1 MATMTAEEIR
11 ALQKG
16 DILIYTNEKSGTT
29 STWVV
34 DYPQSVNNAKHK
46 LTVSETPPIDDP
58 SGQIQPKPARRVAV
72 PTIAGGGSCEG
83 RDGCVRVS
91 TEVPNGR
98 GKKRFSLLI
107 KDFTN
112 WSKQVPGGAGG
123 TGGTGGTGRMAAPSM
138 RSAPKMARTTITA
151 TETPN
156 TETVTNPAVTLTEL
170 LPTVGQV
177 DVETNSTIILTFSD
191 KVKAGSGNI
200 IISNTSSDDIQTI
213 SVTSS
218 NVVFNNNKIIVTPL
232 QELKSKI
239 TYQVTIDSSAVKDTN
254 NNIIDVFG
262 ENIYQFTVK

>member
-1 MATMTAEEIR
+1 MAAPAMM
-11 ALQKG
+11 
-16 DILIYTNEKSGTT
+16 S
-29 STWVV
+29 
-34 DYPQSVNNAKHK
+34 
-46 LTVSETPPIDDP
+46 
-58 SGQIQPKPARRVAV
+58 ARRV
-72 PTIAGGGSCEG
+72 T
-83 RDGCVRVS
+83 
-91 TEVPNGR
+91 
-98 GKKRFSLLI
+98 
-107 KDFTN
+107 
-112 WSKQVPGGAGG
+112 
-123 TGGTGGTGRMAAPSM
+123 
-138 RSAPKMARTTITA
+138 RSATTV

-156 TETVTNPAVTLTEL
+156 TETVTNPTVTLTEL

-177 DVETNSTIILTFSD
+177 DVEPNSTIVLTFSD